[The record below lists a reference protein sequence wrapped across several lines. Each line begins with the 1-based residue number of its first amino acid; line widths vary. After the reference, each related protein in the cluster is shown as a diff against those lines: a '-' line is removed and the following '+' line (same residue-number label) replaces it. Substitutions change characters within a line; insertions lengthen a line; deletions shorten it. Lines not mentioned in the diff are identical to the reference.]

1 MPQDLA
7 ALLVEEGA
15 VSKADIDRAV
25 ARQAQ
30 LGGALDTALL
40 ELGLIGEGHLL
51 SFLSHASG
59 LPAVPVTAFGE
70 VDARAR
76 RVFPAKVAER
86 HRLAPFALDGRE
98 LSIVAVHPI
107 DGAAID
113 EIGFMLSLNLVP
125 YVGPEW
131 RVHAL
136 IQRLYGGQLPA
147 RLAKL
152 AEASMAAPPAAPQA
166 PAAPASVSIEEAF
179 FAAGDAGTFTPVP
192 AAPEAPPHPPLSPD
206 GGEGRVVGGG
216 LSSGGGEGKAVGGG
230 LSSDGAEGAGAV
242 ADLDETSVGELE
254 PERPAPS
261 GFGRD
266 DAEPAEP
273 LLAALEQAV
282 DAFDALSI
290 EVEPPAEELT
300 TDVAPPTGSEPG
312 QAVGAAGVGPRADA
326 ASASEAGAPQEE
338 PEPEPEEPLELDRSA
353 PPRWSPEDAAAAL
366 AAARHRDE
374 VVLTALRYTRDFFEF
389 AALFAVTRDAVVG
402 HDGLG
407 VQEDARSHCRG
418 TAIYASDPGV
428 VKTVL
433 ETRAPYLG
441 HALRDAVGTANIL
454 DGLWRGTPRTV
465 LLYPILLGERPV
477 AVLYADNGEA
487 PVSPRRLGDLLLF
500 LSTVGS
506 TFERII
512 RARKRRR
519 PRAATPPPAPPPPTD
534 DATRASP
541 EPSPEWMAPPPA
553 GPEVPPPRAEE
564 PRVNDSPSR
573 TPGEARV
580 EGAAERASEAAV
592 QEPESPAVPPPGS
605 AAVEDA
611 MAGLLAAAPGG
622 PSDRAPEIVDL
633 ILDPDPGVAAAA
645 REALVSHRRDPA
657 VKPLPERLR
666 RALLSGVGERPLL
679 AARALGALRDVESI
693 PILIQALESGS
704 PETAEAAA
712 EALAGITMQRHG
724 PNPQRWLRW
733 WKENRGRS
741 RAEWLF
747 AALTA
752 PDRELRLAASGEL
765 RSAAEPPVRY
775 SVDLPAAEL
784 DAASRSWWVWW
795 SRQGL
800 TL

>member
-15 VSKADIDRAV
+15 VSQADVDSAV

-40 ELGLIGEGHLL
+40 ELGLIGEAELL
-51 SFLSHASG
+51 HFIARAAG
-59 LPAVPVTAFGE
+59 LPPVPASAFGE
-70 VDARAR
+70 IEPRAR

-86 HRLAPFALDGRE
+86 HRLAPFALDGRD
-98 LSIVAVHPI
+98 LSVVAVHPA
-107 DGAAID
+107 DAAAID

-125 YVGPEW
+125 HVGLEW

-147 RLAKL
+147 RIAKL
-152 AEASMAAPPAAPQA
+152 AEGATGPVEAAAPQPRPDPVA
-166 PAAPASVSIEEAF
+166 PSAPSPAPSSLSIEEAF
-179 FAAGDAGTFTPVP
+179 FAAGEAGTFT
-192 AAPEAPPHPPLSPD
+192 AAPVVSAEPPPPPERSEPI
-206 GGEGRVVGGG
+206 
-216 LSSGGGEGKAVGGG
+216 
-230 LSSDGAEGAGAV
+230 AEPPRDAAE
-242 ADLDETSVGELE
+242 DETSFGDLE
-254 PERPAPS
+254 PARPAPS
-261 GFGRD
+261 GFARD
-266 DAEPAEP
+266 GSEPAEP

-282 DAFDALSI
+282 DAFDAMSI
-290 EVEPPAEELT
+290 EVEPPVSPAAGEGESPA
-300 TDVAPPTGSEPG
+300 VEPPAAAAAAAGAIGAAPPPAEAPIEAPEEGEPE
-312 QAVGAAGVGPRADA
+312 A
-326 ASASEAGAPQEE
+326 EAG
-338 PEPEPEEPLELDRSA
+338 PEEPPVLDRSA
-353 PPRWSPEDAAAAL
+353 PPRWTPEEAAAIL
-366 AAARHRDE
+366 AESRHRDE
-374 VVLTALRYTRDFFEF
+374 VVLTALRYARDFFEF

-407 VQEDARSHCRG
+407 VQEDARSHARG

-428 VKTVL
+428 VRTVL

-441 HALRDAVGTANIL
+441 HAGREAVGTANIL

-465 LLYPILLGERPV
+465 LLYPILLGDRPV

-500 LSTVGS
+500 LSTVGG

-519 PRAATPPPAPPPPTD
+519 RGPAPRPPAPPQPEPPVDDLAREPGPTWMEPPPSEAETAPPAERSAPPPAPPP
-534 DATRASP
+534 A
-541 EPSPEWMAPPPA
+541 EPSPLPP
-553 GPEVPPPRAEE
+553 
-564 PRVNDSPSR
+564 
-573 TPGEARV
+573 
-580 EGAAERASEAAV
+580 SEAASV
-592 QEPESPAVPPPGS
+592 PAPAAPATATAPAGGEPE
-605 AAVEDA
+605 
-611 MAGLLAAAPGG
+611 AAPGVAVESAMAALLSG
-622 PSDRAPEIVDL
+622 RTGESVERPPEIVDL
-633 ILDPDPGVAAAA
+633 ILDPDPEVAAAA
-645 REALVSHRRDPA
+645 REALASHRREPA

-693 PILIQALESGS
+693 PILIQALEGGS

-712 EALAGITMQRHG
+712 DALSRITLQRHG
-724 PNPQRWLRW
+724 PSPQRWLRW

-747 AALTA
+747 AALTSA
-752 PDRELRLAASGEL
+752 DREVRLAASGEL

-784 DAASRSWWVWW
+784 EAASRSWWVWW

-800 TL
+800 QL

>member
-1 MPQDLA
+1 VPQDLA
-7 ALLVEEGA
+7 ALLIEEGA

-59 LPAVPVTAFGE
+59 LPAVPATAFGE

-98 LSIVAVHPI
+98 LSVVAVHPV

-125 YVGPEW
+125 HACPEW

-152 AEASMAAPPAAPQA
+152 AEASMAEPPPAPPAPEPPA
-166 PAAPASVSIEEAF
+166 PAPAPPASMSIEDAF
-179 FAAGDAGTFTPVP
+179 FAAGEAGTFTPVP
-192 AAPEAPPHPPLSPD
+192 PVPPVPPVRAEPPAP
-206 GGEGRVVGGG
+206 
-216 LSSGGGEGKAVGGG
+216 
-230 LSSDGAEGAGAV
+230 V
-242 ADLDETSVGELE
+242 ADADETSFGDIE

-261 GFGRD
+261 GFARD

-290 EVEPPAEELT
+290 DVEPSVEQPAIEAAPGAEPAA
-300 TDVAPPTGSEPG
+300 DVAS
-312 QAVGAAGVGPRADA
+312 
-326 ASASEAGAPQEE
+326 SAEGGEPQEE
-338 PEPEPEEPLELDRSA
+338 PEPEPEPVELDRSA
-353 PPRWSPEDAAAAL
+353 PPRWSLEDAAAVL

-465 LLYPILLGERPV
+465 LLYPILLGDRPV

-512 RARKRRR
+512 RARKKRR
-519 PRAATPPPAPPPPTD
+519 PRAPLPPAPPPQQQP
-534 DATRASP
+534 DAATYASA
-541 EPSPEWMAPPPA
+541 EPSPEWMAPPPLEA
-553 GPEVPPPRAEE
+553 AEPTPRAEV
-564 PRVNDSPSR
+564 PRVDDSPSGGA
-573 TPGEARV
+573 GEAHG
-580 EGAAERASEAAV
+580 EGAAEPVSEAAV
-592 QEPESPAVPPPGS
+592 REPEPPREPPGS
-605 AAVEDA
+605 AAVEAA

-622 PSDRAPEIVDL
+622 ASDRAPEIVDL
-633 ILDPDPGVAAAA
+633 ILDTDAEVAAAA

-704 PETAEAAA
+704 PETTEAAA
-712 EALAGITMQRHG
+712 DALAQITLQRHG

-775 SVDLPAAEL
+775 SVDLPIAEL
-784 DAASRSWWVWW
+784 EAASRSWWVWW
-795 SRQGL
+795 SRQGIAL
-800 TL
+800 